1 MAEIGE
7 AQNALASEKADLRQF
22 LEKPM

>member
-1 MAEIGE
+1 MAEMGE